1 MKITSEAEATPPH
14 RTTVADELGKP
25 HVRSSPR
32 RFRWRAVIRSGA
44 KLDPSAGHPSV
55 AWHLAECR
63 APADLEAHCET
74 GRRLID
80 IDGNP
85 DGHCLLEG
93 ECPRCTEA
101 RELAEAAE
109 AAAAAASA
117 AEAAASEASAA
128 SHASADP
135 PVAEPPEPDAE
146 AEEPRPT
153 TA

>member
-1 MKITSEAEATPPH
+1 MKITSEAEASPPH

-55 AWHLAECR
+55 AWHLAECTT
-63 APADLEAHCET
+63 PADLEAHCET
-74 GRRLID
+74 GRRLIEV
-80 IDGNP
+80 DGNP
-85 DGHCLLEG
+85 DGHCQLQG

-109 AAAAAASA
+109 AAAAAAA
-117 AEAAASEASAA
+117 AAAEAEAAASESAA
-128 SHASADP
+128 
-135 PVAEPPEPDAE
+135 
-146 AEEPRPT
+146 
-153 TA
+153 